1 MPPKIIL
8 KSEQLEDC
16 IKSMTNTEKVLWYAE
31 AVLAQRKQQWVRKL
45 KIINNEMKFEYFQ
58 RKESISASTPPTP
71 SRPRL
76 IRKVIISRPDQ
87 RQRSEPY
94 FPTPSIES
102 LTRPYQ
108 AITPV
113 PYSPLNSPR
122 GEFRVVKSA
131 SSSPGVINP
140 LRHLQM
146 LKKISQSGDSQ
157 EENEAGKER
166 DADITVL
173 SRFRGLT

>member
-8 KSEQLEDC
+8 ESEQLEDC

-31 AVLAQRKQQWVRKL
+31 AVLAQRKQQW
-45 KIINNEMKFEYFQ
+45 
-58 RKESISASTPPTP
+58 RKENISASTPPTP

-87 RQRSEPY
+87 RQCSEPY

-131 SSSPGVINP
+131 TSSPGVINP